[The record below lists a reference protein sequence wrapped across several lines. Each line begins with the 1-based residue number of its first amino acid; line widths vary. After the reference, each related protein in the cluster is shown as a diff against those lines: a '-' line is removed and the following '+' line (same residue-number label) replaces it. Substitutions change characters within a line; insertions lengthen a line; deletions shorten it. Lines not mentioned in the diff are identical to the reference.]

1 MSTILSS
8 STCSSGVIVLVILV
22 FALLSSSVGGG
33 RLCVCSGDGVA
44 FPPQRF
50 SLSEVFDSFVYLI
63 APLRKNATRQRPV
76 WCSNAMRRVVVR
88 EVEE

>member
-1 MSTILSS
+1 MPTILSS
-8 STCSSGVIVLVILV
+8 STCSGGVILVVLV

-44 FPPQRF
+44 LPPQRF

-63 APLRKNATRQRPV
+63 APLRKNATCQRPV
-76 WCSNAMRRVVVR
+76 WFSNAMRRVVV
-88 EVEE
+88 